1 MLNMD
6 VNAIGNGVKVYN
18 NAQYSNNTT
27 TVNTPQVS
35 GDRQDEKSQ
44 ETRTRQEGNSVD
56 KKELDK
62 AIKKMNKFLEDDKT
76 HAEYAVQKDLGTLMV
91 KIVNDETKE
100 VVLEVPS
107 EKFLDMIAYMC
118 KQVGLLDKKA

>member
-1 MLNMD
+1 MD
-6 VNAIGNGVKVYN
+6 VNAIGNNINIYN
-18 NAQYSNNTT
+18 NVSQYSNNSPID
-27 TVNTPQVS
+27 NNS
-35 GDRQDEKSQ
+35 GTIAERKVEKEEIEIKQ
-44 ETRTRQEGNSVD
+44 NENQVD

-76 HAEYAVQKDLGTLMV
+76 HAEVAIHKDLGTLIV
-91 KIVNDETKE
+91 KIVNDETKD